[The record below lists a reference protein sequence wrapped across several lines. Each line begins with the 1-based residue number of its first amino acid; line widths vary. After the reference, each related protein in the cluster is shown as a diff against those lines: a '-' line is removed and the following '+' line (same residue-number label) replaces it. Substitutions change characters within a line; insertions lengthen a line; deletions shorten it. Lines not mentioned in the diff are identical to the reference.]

1 MHKKFG
7 GKRCMAAFLSAS
19 LVLSSAPVTMAED
32 NTGIIEETENL
43 SQNPDELSETQ
54 DEASDDD
61 TGDIS
66 VEYVEE
72 EEQVQVLDIE
82 SDLSEEAVGE
92 QESVYSENTDINLQ
106 SVNNEKDMKV
116 SQIFEGITKD
126 QIPENFELEWKVTNS
141 KFADYYG
148 TLEKK
153 DAEVTEADGK
163 VTLSWTVKVPYAGG
177 LDITFTGK
185 NYEIE
190 GYEVATKYANNYHVS
205 TDFGASPQRVTNTY
219 TKKAEKA
226 TVTYTDGISNIEYF
240 KDEVYETEVGQKT
253 PEFQGSTKRIGYD
266 FTGWSPEVTDTVTG
280 DVTYVAQWKLQEK
293 DMKVSQIFEGI
304 TKDQIPENFELE
316 WKVTNSKFADYY
328 GILEKKDA
336 EVTKADGKVT
346 LSWTVKVPYAGG
358 LDITFTGKNYEIE
371 GYEAE
376 TKYANNYHVS
386 TNFGASPQRVTNTY
400 IRKYSIEYYNE
411 DGSQLL
417 YTDVKKSNADT
428 CSFSV
433 YKGAEKKEGYEL
445 VGWSKHPYAHVTDT
459 NYNLKK
465 GPSLTKDQPSMK
477 LYAVYAKNVKD
488 EQVTINVH
496 LEYMDASLEDG
507 YQVSKAYI
515 PVTVN
520 CLTTYD
526 HKETGAVHQVKYHDI
541 IEALGGFEDFAVR
554 KGYEIVGMTPNEG
567 ADETLFD
574 LDNTFMQ
581 SGRENGG
588 DFYLVAKK
596 VYTLSYD
603 GNATGVSSI
612 PEGTK
617 VINASGSVLFTI
629 SDKVPVRNGYTF
641 RGWSIEKAGKTLYQ
655 PGQTVATDG
664 NKQNVTL
671 YGIWEKN
678 QEPET
683 ESKKDQE
690 TEKKPE
696 ATVKTSTAL
705 NLRASGANKAI
716 SLKWAKIP
724 EASGYEVYAMQC
736 GSGNKHKL
744 VKTLKNKTSVSWKQ
758 TGLKKA
764 TSYSYYVRAY
774 ATVNGKKVYLT
785 KSNTVHVV
793 TSGGK
798 STNVKKISVKKSSI
812 TLKKGKTQTLKL
824 NVTYEKKNKKLLGHT
839 AKYTYTSSNSKV
851 ATVSKKGVVKAIGKG
866 TCVIRVRAENGVST
880 TVKVTV
886 K

>member
-7 GKRCMAAFLSAS
+7 GKRCMAALLSAS

-32 NTGIIEETENL
+32 NMSIITETEEL
-43 SQNPDELSETQ
+43 SQESNGLSEIQ
-54 DEASDDD
+54 DEAVDDEAE
-61 TGDIS
+61 DIS
-66 VEYVEE
+66 VERTEG
-72 EEQVQVLDIE
+72 EEQTQILDIE
-82 SDLSEEAVGE
+82 SGFTEEDVQSQA
-92 QESVYSENTDINLQ
+92 SVYTDNTGIDTQ

-126 QIPENFELEWKVTNS
+126 QIPENFALEWKVTNS
-141 KFADYYG
+141 KFADYHG

-153 DAEVTEADGK
+153 DAEITEEDGK
-163 VTLSWTVKVPYAGG
+163 VTLSWVVKVPHAGG

-185 NYEIE
+185 NYEVE
-190 GYEVATKYANNYHVS
+190 GYEAATKYANNYHVS
-205 TDFGASPQRVTNTY
+205 TDFGASPQRVTNIY
-219 TKKAEKA
+219 T
-226 TVTYTDGISNIEYF
+226 
-240 KDEVYETEVGQKT
+240 
-253 PEFQGSTKRIGYD
+253 
-266 FTGWSPEVTDTVTG
+266 
-280 DVTYVAQWKLQEK
+280 
-293 DMKVSQIFEGI
+293 
-304 TKDQIPENFELE
+304 
-316 WKVTNSKFADYY
+316 
-328 GILEKKDA
+328 
-336 EVTKADGKVT
+336 
-346 LSWTVKVPYAGG
+346 
-358 LDITFTGKNYEIE
+358 
-371 GYEAE
+371 
-376 TKYANNYHVS
+376 
-386 TNFGASPQRVTNTY
+386 
-400 IRKYSIEYYNE
+400 RKYSIEYYNE

-417 YTDVKKSNADT
+417 YTDVKKTNADT

-445 VGWSKHPYAHVTDT
+445 VGWAKHPYANVTDT
-459 NYNLKK
+459 SYNLKK
-465 GPSLTKDQPSMK
+465 GPSLTKDQSSVK
-477 LYAVYAKNVKD
+477 LYAVYAKNVKN

-496 LEYMDASLEDG
+496 LEYIDNSLEDG

-567 ADETLFD
+567 ADETVFD

-603 GNATGVSSI
+603 GNASGVSAV

-617 VINASGSVLFTI
+617 VINASGSVSFTI
-629 SDKVPVRNGYTF
+629 SDKVPVRSGYSF
-641 RGWSIEKAGKTLYQ
+641 SGWSTEKNGKVLYQ
-655 PGQTVATDG
+655 PGQTITTDG
-664 NKQNVTL
+664 NKQNVIL
-671 YGIWEKN
+671 YGIWQKN
-678 QEPET
+678 QETET
-683 ESKKDQE
+683 EPKKDQE

-696 ATVKTSTAL
+696 TTVKTSTAL
-705 NLRASGANKAI
+705 NLRASGSNKAI

-736 GSGNKHKL
+736 GSASKYKL
-744 VKTLKNKTSVSWKQ
+744 VKTLKNKASVSWKQ
-758 TGLKKA
+758 TGLKKG

-798 STNVKKISVKKSSI
+798 ATNVKKISVKKSSI
-812 TLKKGKTQTLKL
+812 ILKKGKTQTLKL
-824 NVTYEKKNKKLLGHT
+824 KVTYEKKNKKLLGHT

-851 ATVSKKGVVKAIGKG
+851 ATVSKKGVVKAVGKG
-866 TCVIRVRAENGVST
+866 TCVINVRAENGVSA